1 MRSVRRQGIVLG
13 GVLAGL
19 LLAAPGQAQLDSK
32 RIVRGQVL
40 DQNDKA
46 VATAV
51 VHLKNISTKEQL
63 SVATDKEGRYQFN
76 DVDMKSDYE
85 IYAERGEQ
93 KSRLRKISLFDTRP
107 IVRINLQLEPEK
119 DKDKEKDKKEAE
131 KN

>member
-1 MRSVRRQGIVLG
+1 MTSVRRQGIVLG
-13 GVLAGL
+13 GLLAGL
-19 LLAAPGQAQLDSK
+19 LLAAPGQAQLDAK

-40 DQNDKA
+40 DQDDKA
-46 VATAV
+46 VATAI
-51 VHLKNISTKEQL
+51 VHLKNNSSKDQL
-63 SVATDKEGRYQFN
+63 SVVTDKEGRYQFN

-85 IYAERGEQ
+85 IYAELGGR

-119 DKDKEKDKKEAE
+119 DKDKDKKEGE